1 MENVKVRKMK
11 KRLALLLAMAMIFT
25 LAACGKKPA
34 EEKADK
40 PSEKVENKADTE
52 KKDEKKEEKKD
63 EGYKAIGMVDVHGEG
78 IFTTPEGIEEL
89 SEERLKEI
97 YEYFDKNMEE
107 TQGMTYE
114 EVEEYIGTPGAH
126 FVDHDEENENGEL
139 TKSIFWYSPDHF
151 LSMVFT
157 ADKDSPDDFGLT
169 ETWAMPKAIDEDEV
183 DPQSESEEKPTV
195 AYSDETGMV
204 DVHGKD
210 MLKRPEGIEIL
221 SQEKMQEVV
230 DYFSKNNSDL
240 ADATYAEIESHF
252 GVAGAHFVDFDEVD
266 GDDITKYVMWYSEEN
281 SMAVS
286 FIGKKDSPDDLKILM
301 WSSSLAPSEQ

>member
-1 MENVKVRKMK
+1 MK

-40 PSEKVENKADTE
+40 PSEKIENKADTE
-52 KKDEKKEEKKD
+52 KKEEKKE

-126 FVDHDEENENGEL
+126 FVDHDEENENG
-139 TKSIFWYSPDHF
+139 
-151 LSMVFT
+151 
-157 ADKDSPDDFGLT
+157 
-169 ETWAMPKAIDEDEV
+169 
-183 DPQSESEEKPTV
+183 
-195 AYSDETGMV
+195 
-204 DVHGKD
+204 
-210 MLKRPEGIEIL
+210 
-221 SQEKMQEVV
+221 
-230 DYFSKNNSDL
+230 
-240 ADATYAEIESHF
+240 
-252 GVAGAHFVDFDEVD
+252 
-266 GDDITKYVMWYSEEN
+266 
-281 SMAVS
+281 
-286 FIGKKDSPDDLKILM
+286 
-301 WSSSLAPSEQ
+301 

>member
-1 MENVKVRKMK
+1 MR
-11 KRLALLLAMAMIFT
+11 KRLSILLVLATIFS
-25 LAACGKKPA
+25 LVACGKKPA
-34 EEKADK
+34 DDKADK
-40 PSEKVENKADTE
+40 ASEKVENKADTE
-52 KKDEKKEEKKD
+52 KKEEKKEEA
-63 EGYKAIGMVDVHGEG
+63 KAKGMIEVHGEG

-114 EVEEYIGTPGAH
+114 EVEEYIGVPGAH

-157 ADKDSPDDFGLT
+157 ADKDSHDNFGFT

-195 AYSDETGMV
+195 AYSDETGMLEV
-204 DVHGKD
+204 TGGSQNIYPGDISKLSEEELEKIAKYFKD
-210 MLKRPEGIEIL
+210 NYYETQGMTYE
-221 SQEKMQEVV
+221 EV
-230 DYFSKNNSDL
+230 
-240 ADATYAEIESHF
+240 AEYI
-252 GVAGAHFVDFDEVD
+252 GVPGAHFEDYDEVD
-266 GDDITKYVMWYSEEN
+266 PKSGELTRYVCWYSEN
-281 SMAVS
+281 SVFVA
-286 FIGKKDSPDDLKILM
+286 FFNADAEHPDDFGLGLTEYH
-301 WSSSLAPSEQ
+301 EQFK

>member
-1 MENVKVRKMK
+1 MR
-11 KRLALLLAMAMIFT
+11 KRLSILLVLATIFS
-25 LAACGKKPA
+25 LVACGKKPA
-34 EEKADK
+34 DDKADK
-40 PSEKVENKADTE
+40 ASEKVENKADTE
-52 KKDEKKEEKKD
+52 KKEEKKEEA
-63 EGYKAIGMVDVHGEG
+63 KAKGMIEVHGEG

-114 EVEEYIGTPGAH
+114 EVEEYIGVPGAH

-157 ADKDSPDDFGLT
+157 ADKDSPDNFGFT

-195 AYSDETGMV
+195 AYSDETGMLEV
-204 DVHGKD
+204 TGGSQNIYPGDISKLSEEELEKIAKYFKD
-210 MLKRPEGIEIL
+210 NYYETQGMTYE
-221 SQEKMQEVV
+221 EV
-230 DYFSKNNSDL
+230 
-240 ADATYAEIESHF
+240 AEYI
-252 GVAGAHFVDFDEVD
+252 GVPGAHFEDYDEVD
-266 GDDITKYVMWYSEEN
+266 PKSGELTRYVCWYLEN
-281 SMAVS
+281 SVFVA
-286 FIGKKDSPDDLKILM
+286 FFNADAEHPDDFGLGLTEYH
-301 WSSSLAPSEQ
+301 EQFK

>member
-1 MENVKVRKMK
+1 MR
-11 KRLALLLAMAMIFT
+11 KRLSILLVLATIFS
-25 LAACGKKPA
+25 LVACGKKPA
-34 EEKADK
+34 DDKADK
-40 PSEKVENKADTE
+40 ASEKVENKADTE
-52 KKDEKKEEKKD
+52 KKEEA
-63 EGYKAIGMVDVHGEG
+63 KAKGMIEVHGEG

-114 EVEEYIGTPGAH
+114 EVEEYIGVPGAH

-157 ADKDSPDDFGLT
+157 ADKDSPDDFGFT

-195 AYSDETGMV
+195 AYSDETGMLEV
-204 DVHGKD
+204 TGGSQNIYPGDISKLSEEELEKIAKYFKD
-210 MLKRPEGIEIL
+210 NYYETQGMTYE
-221 SQEKMQEVV
+221 EV
-230 DYFSKNNSDL
+230 
-240 ADATYAEIESHF
+240 AEYI
-252 GVAGAHFVDFDEVD
+252 GVPGAHFEDYDEVD
-266 GDDITKYVMWYSEEN
+266 PKSGELTRYVCWYSEN
-281 SMAVS
+281 SVFVA
-286 FIGKKDSPDDLKILM
+286 FFNADAEHPDDFGLGLTEYH
-301 WSSSLAPSEQ
+301 EQFK

>member
-1 MENVKVRKMK
+1 MR
-11 KRLALLLAMAMIFT
+11 KRLSILLVLATIFS
-25 LAACGKKPA
+25 LVACGKKPA
-34 EEKADK
+34 DDKADK
-40 PSEKVENKADTE
+40 ATEKVENKADTE
-52 KKDEKKEEKKD
+52 KKEEKKEEA
-63 EGYKAIGMVDVHGEG
+63 KAKGMIEVHGEG

-114 EVEEYIGTPGAH
+114 EVEEYIGVPGAH

-157 ADKDSPDDFGLT
+157 ADKDSPDDFGFT

-195 AYSDETGMV
+195 AYSDETGMLEV
-204 DVHGKD
+204 TG
-210 MLKRPEGIEIL
+210 G
-221 SQEKMQEVV
+221 SQNI
-230 DYFSKNNSDL
+230 Y
-240 ADATYAEIESHF
+240 
-252 GVAGAHFVDFDEVD
+252 
-266 GDDITKYVMWYSEEN
+266 
-281 SMAVS
+281 
-286 FIGKKDSPDDLKILM
+286 P
-301 WSSSLAPSEQ
+301 

>member
-1 MENVKVRKMK
+1 MR
-11 KRLALLLAMAMIFT
+11 KRLSILLVLATIFS
-25 LAACGKKPA
+25 LVACGKKPA
-34 EEKADK
+34 DDKADK
-40 PSEKVENKADTE
+40 ASEKVENKADTE
-52 KKDEKKEEKKD
+52 KKEEKKEEA
-63 EGYKAIGMVDVHGEG
+63 KAKGMIEVHGEG

-114 EVEEYIGTPGAH
+114 EVEEYIGVPGAH

-157 ADKDSPDDFGLT
+157 ADKDSPDDFGFT

-195 AYSDETGMV
+195 AYSDETGMLEV
-204 DVHGKD
+204 TGGSQNIYPGDISKLSEEELEKIAKYFKD
-210 MLKRPEGIEIL
+210 NYYETQGMTYE
-221 SQEKMQEVV
+221 EV
-230 DYFSKNNSDL
+230 
-240 ADATYAEIESHF
+240 AEYI
-252 GVAGAHFVDFDEVD
+252 GVPGAHFEDYDEVD
-266 GDDITKYVMWYSEEN
+266 PKSGELTRYVCWYSEN
-281 SMAVS
+281 SVFVA
-286 FIGKKDSPDDLKILM
+286 FFNADAEHPDNFGLVLTEYH
-301 WSSSLAPSEQ
+301 EQFK

>member
-1 MENVKVRKMK
+1 MR
-11 KRLALLLAMAMIFT
+11 KRLSILLVLATIFS
-25 LAACGKKPA
+25 LVACGKKSA
-34 EEKADK
+34 DEKADK
-40 PSEKVENKADTE
+40 ASQKKENKADTE
-52 KKDEKKEEKKD
+52 KKEDKKEEA
-63 EGYKAIGMVDVHGEG
+63 KAKGMIEVHGEG

-139 TKSIFWYSPDHF
+139 TKSIFWYSPYHF

-204 DVHGKD
+204 ELTGGSQNIYPGDISKLSEEELEKIAKYFKD
-210 MLKRPEGIEIL
+210 NYYETQGMTYE
-221 SQEKMQEVV
+221 EV
-230 DYFSKNNSDL
+230 
-240 ADATYAEIESHF
+240 AEYI
-252 GVAGAHFVDFDEVD
+252 GVPGAHFENYDEVD
-266 GDDITKYVMWYSEEN
+266 PKSGELTRYVCWYSEN
-281 SMAVS
+281 SVFVA
-286 FIGKKDSPDDLKILM
+286 FFNADAEHPDDFGLGLTEYH
-301 WSSSLAPSEQ
+301 EQFK

>member
-1 MENVKVRKMK
+1 
-11 KRLALLLAMAMIFT
+11 MI
-25 LAACGKKPA
+25 
-34 EEKADK
+34 E
-40 PSEKVENKADTE
+40 
-52 KKDEKKEEKKD
+52 
-63 EGYKAIGMVDVHGEG
+63 VHGEG

-114 EVEEYIGTPGAH
+114 EVEEYIGVPGAH

-157 ADKDSPDDFGLT
+157 ADKDSPDNFGFT

-195 AYSDETGMV
+195 AYSDETGMLEV
-204 DVHGKD
+204 TGGSQNIYPGDISKLSEEELEKIAKYFKD
-210 MLKRPEGIEIL
+210 NYYETQGMTYE
-221 SQEKMQEVV
+221 EV
-230 DYFSKNNSDL
+230 
-240 ADATYAEIESHF
+240 AEYI
-252 GVAGAHFVDFDEVD
+252 GVPGAHFEDYDEVD
-266 GDDITKYVMWYSEEN
+266 PKSGELTRYVCWYSEN
-281 SMAVS
+281 SVFVA
-286 FIGKKDSPDDLKILM
+286 FFNADAEHPDDFGLGLTEYH
-301 WSSSLAPSEQ
+301 EQFK

>member
-1 MENVKVRKMK
+1 MR
-11 KRLALLLAMAMIFT
+11 KRLSILLVLATIFS
-25 LAACGKKPA
+25 LVACGKKPA
-34 EEKADK
+34 DDKTDKA
-40 PSEKVENKADTE
+40 SEKVENKADTE
-52 KKDEKKEEKKD
+52 KKEEKKEEA
-63 EGYKAIGMVDVHGEG
+63 KAKGIIEVHGEG

-114 EVEEYIGTPGAH
+114 EVEEYIGVPGAH

-157 ADKDSPDDFGLT
+157 ADKDSPDDFGFT

-195 AYSDETGMV
+195 AYSDETGMLEV
-204 DVHGKD
+204 TGGSQNIYPGDISKLSEEELEKIAKYFKD
-210 MLKRPEGIEIL
+210 NYYETQGMTYE
-221 SQEKMQEVV
+221 EV
-230 DYFSKNNSDL
+230 
-240 ADATYAEIESHF
+240 AEYI
-252 GVAGAHFVDFDEVD
+252 GVPGAHFEDYDEVD
-266 GDDITKYVMWYSEEN
+266 PKSGELTRYVCWYSEN
-281 SMAVS
+281 SVFVA
-286 FIGKKDSPDDLKILM
+286 FFNADAEHPDDFGLGLTEYH
-301 WSSSLAPSEQ
+301 EQFK

>member
-1 MENVKVRKMK
+1 MR
-11 KRLALLLAMAMIFT
+11 KRLSILLVLATIFS
-25 LAACGKKPA
+25 LVACGKKPA
-34 EEKADK
+34 DDKADK
-40 PSEKVENKADTE
+40 ASEKVENKADTE
-52 KKDEKKEEKKD
+52 KKEEKKEEA
-63 EGYKAIGMVDVHGEG
+63 KAKGMIEVHGEG

-114 EVEEYIGTPGAH
+114 EVEEYIGVPGAH

-157 ADKDSPDDFGLT
+157 ADKDSPDDFGFT

-195 AYSDETGMV
+195 AYSDETGMLEV
-204 DVHGKD
+204 TGGSQNIYPGDISKLSEEELEKIAKYFKD
-210 MLKRPEGIEIL
+210 NYYETQGMTYE
-221 SQEKMQEVV
+221 EV
-230 DYFSKNNSDL
+230 
-240 ADATYAEIESHF
+240 AEYI
-252 GVAGAHFVDFDEVD
+252 GVPGAHFEDYDEVD
-266 GDDITKYVMWYSEEN
+266 PKSGELTRYVCWYSEN
-281 SMAVS
+281 SVFVA
-286 FIGKKDSPDDLKILM
+286 FFNADAEHTDDFGLGLTEYH
-301 WSSSLAPSEQ
+301 EQFK